1 MFPLPSMVREPIFL
15 AELRVARFPWRQ
27 GTGELQPHPPRAVEE
42 LTPSLVGPA
51 EVSEEQDMCSLSQP
65 SRTTETESFM
75 TVPPAEPFS
84 QEDQQ
89 EKLHFVREA
98 LEVLLM
104 RESTRTYLIDTGKC
118 LLQKLILLDGQKPF
132 HFTMIYDAL
141 VASLNQPSFWEKVTK
156 ELHTVGLS
164 QLRPRGLAPARVIS
178 EGMLCRLTGAL
189 SGQPSNFNEAYDSL
203 IAFIQQPSNWD
214 ILAQEL
220 RGLGIPH
227 TNFYD
232 VLLGFIAPRLFND
245 AECIPGNLRSVL
257 RNDQIARPLKKVS
270 VLVHCWAQTREK
282 RATMLQPNGF
292 LYHLYEVLDCVSPEL
307 MWAAVGPEGKQKRFY
322 YSLKEQVS
330 SFSKALLTLAE
341 AYYPM
346 SKLLAQQVQE
356 DLMKRSE
363 ALLTHS

>member
-51 EVSEEQDMCSLSQP
+51 EQVSEEQDMCSLSQP

-156 ELHTVGLS
+156 ELHTVG
-164 QLRPRGLAPARVIS
+164 
-178 EGMLCRLTGAL
+178 
-189 SGQPSNFNEAYDSL
+189 PSNFNEAYDSL